1 MLPSETFIKSSSRDD
16 LNIQS
21 SFTSSFRSRSSKLPR
36 EQNSVTM
43 ANTPQSWKKPR
54 KGLTF
59 SWRMSFIC
67 STFYFFY
74 DLWFYSSFIYSIYL
88 IVVEV
93 SHTSSNTSLVF
104 GLMLLNVPSGSL
116 LSHAQSPC
124 HKKPAVNQE
133 WNKQRTNSNF
143 AMRRPS

>member
-1 MLPSETFIKSSSRDD
+1 MQIIFHMLPSETFIKSSSRDD

-43 ANTPQSWKKPR
+43 ANTPQSWNKPR

-67 STFYFFY
+67 NACCFWSSGFA
-74 DLWFYSSFIYSIYL
+74 SSFIHL

-93 SHTSSNTSLVF
+93 LRTSSNTSLVF

-124 HKKPAVNQE
+124 HEKAAVSQE
-133 WNKQRTNSNF
+133 GNKQRTKKKIHF
-143 AMRRPS
+143 RC